1 MHPAPIII
9 SIAAFLKR
17 REPWLRHA
25 PREHLLSFIE
35 WYWRDARVG
44 VVREAGRIVAVAL
57 ARATSD
63 LARTKA
69 EPYYH
74 DEAGRI
80 VWLDHIASRH
90 PQGIPHLLAQ
100 ARQRF
105 GEREAY
111 AGDVFKR
118 EGELRMLP
126 QRLIERLIAGGT

>member
-1 MHPAPIII
+1 MTAPIII

-25 PREHLLSFIE
+25 TREHLLGFVT

-69 EPYYH
+69 DPWYH

-90 PQGIPHLLAQ
+90 PSGIAHLRAQ
-100 ARQRF
+100 ARRRF

-111 AGDVFKR
+111 AGEVFKR
-118 EGELRMLP
+118 DGELRMLP
-126 QRLIERLIAGGT
+126 QKLVERIIAGGT